1 MGYEEAGR
9 LTMNLLTT
17 QVYFL
22 TFSIGFF
29 ADAQPIVNLDGD
41 ANNSLSIVSDHNATI
56 PKNPVPRRSTESE
69 TIERAGQDLKN
80 QEIGRRVGA
89 AKLLGKYRNSRTS
102 LLLVSALDDESPLV
116 RRAAMVSLA
125 EHASNGFMVY
135 NKSLVEKIYSK
146 LGDSDVEVRREVS
159 TMIPRLVT
167 GIMRSGM
174 EIVEINGRKV
184 YRAVP
189 STMRPDLLRMTL
201 EAFLDE
207 DAIVRQNILKYHVY
221 LRVQIPV
228 GTLEKLLSDSD
239 LGVLLTALTRI
250 STNASHSKI
259 VNRIKQLSKHTD
271 RGIRLKVVSVA
282 RDSNRYHPGYRSILR
297 DMTRD
302 SDSEVLSMAAVELAR
317 FGERVPS
324 DVVEQIKIF
333 LLGAPG
339 MTTQV
344 TTILYAVSAL
354 GVDGIEVYRALTD
367 HSSSKIRAVAWQ
379 RYINLSEGWQK
390 SSLWL
395 PAFKDRDKGVR
406 QNVLNSLRG
415 RTNNLTEKELR
426 FLVESKFADVRIFA
440 AQCLLNAKQN
450 AVDSLGFD
458 LLIDED
464 TIVRSTTIRAMSA
477 RRVPGW
483 VKVMS
488 RSLLDDDYVIQRAAM
503 DGLLD
508 DKKNGIPRLLEYV
521 KKYPQSRISNL
532 ARIELNKLGILP

>member
-1 MGYEEAGR
+1 
-9 LTMNLLTT
+9 MNLLTT
-17 QVYFL
+17 QVYLL
-22 TFSIGFF
+22 TLSIGFF
-29 ADAQPIVNLDGD
+29 ADAQPIINLDGD
-41 ANNSLSIVSDHNATI
+41 ANNSLSIVADLNATI

-532 ARIELNKLGILP
+532 ARIELNKLGVLP